1 MTEAVHG
8 HFTGVLRWADLH
20 PTESNPPF
28 PPDDAALHH
37 VTDNGWMWVLRFNN
51 GISSAGFARVRQ
63 TTSDSI
69 PASPDLQWRQWLAD
83 KPSVATAFEHAQPVR
98 PLTHIPTLPF
108 RTSNASGPRW
118 AMLPV
123 AAGFVDPLLST
134 GFPLTL
140 LGIQRL
146 ASLFGQ
152 TDEPD
157 FSTYGETV
165 LGDLDITF
173 DLIAAL
179 YRVMPDFDAFRHLT
193 MLYVTAAIFSE
204 TRIRL
209 GHASSDA
216 GFLLRHHP
224 EFRRVLR
231 QCIDLAG
238 TTPGPVLRQAIETGI
253 EPFNLAGL
261 CQPKKR
267 NWYPCDLQELYEAA
281 HRIPATRSQID
292 AMLRDCGMS
301 PAA

>member
-1 MTEAVHG
+1 VS
-8 HFTGVLRWADLH
+8 RWADLH
-20 PTESNPPF
+20 PTAATPPF

-37 VTDNGWMWVLRFNN
+37 VTDRGWMWVLRFNN
-51 GISSAGFARVRQ
+51 GITSAGFARVRPAA
-63 TTSDSI
+63 SNSI
-69 PASPDLQWRQWLAD
+69 PTSPGVLWHQWLAD
-83 KPSVATAFEHAQPVR
+83 KPSVAAAFEHAQPVR

-146 ASLFGQ
+146 ASLFEQ
-152 TDEPD
+152 SAEPD

-179 YRVMPDFDAFRHLT
+179 YRVMPDFDTFRHLT
-193 MLYVTAAIFSE
+193 MLYFTAAIFSE
-204 TRIRL
+204 TRTRL
-209 GHASSDA
+209 GHATSNA

-224 EFRRVLR
+224 EFSRVLR
-231 QCIDLAG
+231 HCIDLAG
-238 TTPGPVLRQAIETGI
+238 NTPGPALRQAIETGM

-261 CQPKKR
+261 CRAEKA
-267 NWYPCDLQELYEAA
+267 NWYPCDVHELYQAA
-281 HRIPATRSQID
+281 HRIPATRSEID
-292 AMLRDCGMS
+292 TMLRHCGML
-301 PAA
+301 PA